1 MTANPAHINNM
12 ASLLERDE
20 DNDVGQHVVLHNLS
34 FFYDNFDSINQIF
47 DGDTSIQD
55 EFITSES
62 EVYDVFVYLESIE
75 CNFSIALFINST

>member
-1 MTANPAHINNM
+1 M

-20 DNDVGQHVVLHNLS
+20 DNDVGHVVLHNLS

-62 EVYDVFVYLESIE
+62 EVYDVFMYLESIE
-75 CNFSIALFINST
+75 CNFSIALIV